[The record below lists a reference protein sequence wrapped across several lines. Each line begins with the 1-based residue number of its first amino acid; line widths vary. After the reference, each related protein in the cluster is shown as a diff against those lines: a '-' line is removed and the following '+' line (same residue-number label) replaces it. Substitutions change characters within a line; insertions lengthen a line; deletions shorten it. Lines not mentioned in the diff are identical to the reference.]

1 MSPLP
6 RIPPSPSRRLQYDKL
21 QAELAAAASQASRL
35 AQENS
40 TLRSQGAGADPA
52 ADPALG
58 PDPLA
63 AQQVGVGAAGG
74 RGLPGWLAALPVG
87 RAHRVERQAG

>member
-1 MSPLP
+1 MPPCPLP
-6 RIPPSPSRRLQYDKL
+6 SPCRLQYDKL

-40 TLRSQGAGADPA
+40 TLRSQGVGADPA

-63 AQQVGVGAAGG
+63 AQQVGSGV
-74 RGLPGWLAALPVG
+74 
-87 RAHRVERQAG
+87 